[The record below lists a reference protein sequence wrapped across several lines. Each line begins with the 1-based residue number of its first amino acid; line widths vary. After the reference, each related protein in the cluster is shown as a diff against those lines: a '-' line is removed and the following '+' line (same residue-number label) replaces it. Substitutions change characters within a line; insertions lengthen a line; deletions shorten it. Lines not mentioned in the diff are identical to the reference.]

1 MNKNAYSHK
10 SIAAQWVAA
19 ITTREGISMYVNSGY
34 LHNTR
39 VPIKDKS
46 KPLLVGSCGTY
57 RLRTKKKLPTW
68 RPRGRLDYQLLYVA
82 SGKTHFF
89 FNGHEEI
96 VPAGYMVLYQPRQEQ
111 HYEYYGEEQPEVYWV
126 HFTGRDVKNILR
138 HFDIPMD
145 KNVFFSGVPSAYQHL
160 FKEMIR
166 ELQTCR
172 TGYQEL
178 LEMYLRQIFLLIQRT
193 RQESRPTINTYLQ
206 KEMEYAQQYFQEHYN
221 EDIQIKDYAKS
232 RSMSVSWF
240 LRNFKEFVGQP
251 PAQYLLMF
259 RMNNAIRLLETTDYN
274 VTEISAI
281 IGYDN
286 PLYFSR
292 LFKKRKGVSP
302 SEYRKLLQ
310 KKSNPQRDTHALT

>member
-206 KEMEYAQQYFQEHYN
+206 KEMEHAQQYFQEHYN

-292 LFKKRKGVSP
+292 LFKKHKGVSP

>member
-1 MNKNAYSHK
+1 
-10 SIAAQWVAA
+10 
-19 ITTREGISMYVNSGY
+19 MYVNSGY
-34 LHNTR
+34 LYNTR

-46 KPLLVGSCGTY
+46 KPLIVGSCGTY
-57 RLRTKKKLPTW
+57 RLRRKQKLPTW

-89 FNGHEEI
+89 FNGKEEI

-138 HFDIPMD
+138 HFDIPVD
-145 KNVFFSGVPSAYQHL
+145 KIVFFSGVSSTYQHL

-178 LEMYLRQIFLLIQRT
+178 IEMYMRQIFLLIQRT
-193 RQESRPTINTYLQ
+193 RQESSPTVNTYMQ
-206 KEMEYAQQYFQEHYN
+206 KEMEQAQQYFQEHYN

-240 LRNFKEFVGQP
+240 LRSFKEFAGQP
-251 PAQYLLMF
+251 PAQYLLTL
-259 RMNNAIRLLETTDYN
+259 RMNNAVSLLETTDYN

-286 PLYFSR
+286 ALYFSR
-292 LFKKRKGVSP
+292 LFKKHKGVSP

-310 KKSNPQRDTHALT
+310 KKDSLHRDVRDPS